1 MFTIYLA
8 CLLFGG
14 VLLLFSMFGGD
25 AEAGDMADADVD
37 FDADLDAEIH
47 GQGLHAAAQFL
58 SFRNMVFFVAFFG
71 LTGTVLSWLAIPP
84 LLTFGVALAMGLFT
98 ATLSHRFLK
107 YLKQSE
113 SGAGQEVRELEGMAA
128 KVIVGPS
135 KGRRGKIMIATGDR
149 QLQLLA
155 EVADEA
161 NRDGFSSGEQV
172 FVLRVD
178 DGVAYVVEKDFV

>member
-1 MFTIYLA
+1 MFTVYLA

-25 AEAGDMADADVD
+25 AETGDVADADID
-37 FDADLDAEIH
+37 LDADLDTEMH
-47 GQGLHAAAQFL
+47 GEGWHAAAQFL
-58 SFRNMVFFVAFFG
+58 SFRNIVFFLAFFG
-71 LTGTVLSWLAIPP
+71 LTGTVLSWLAIPGAV
-84 LLTFGVALAMGLFT
+84 TFGVSLAMGLFT
-98 ATLSHRFLK
+98 ATLSHRFFK

-113 SGAGQEVRELEGMAA
+113 SGAGQELRELEGMAA
-128 KVIVGPS
+128 KVIVGPA
-135 KGRRGKIMIATGDR
+135 KGRRGKIMIAAGDR

-161 NRDGFSSGEQV
+161 SREVFSSGEQV
-172 FVLRVD
+172 FILRVD